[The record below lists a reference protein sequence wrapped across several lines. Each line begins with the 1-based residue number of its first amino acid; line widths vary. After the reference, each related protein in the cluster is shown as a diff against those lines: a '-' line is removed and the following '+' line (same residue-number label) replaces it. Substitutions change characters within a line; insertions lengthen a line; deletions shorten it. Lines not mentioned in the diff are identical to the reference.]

1 MSRGPDRRR
10 WIAAAGAG
18 LAGLWVAACDKLN
31 ADPKV
36 AGTLRRAEGLT
47 KKAQRLVTDR
57 KALAR
62 EFKVSDISRDFR
74 DASRRSF
81 KRSRG
86 QLKPPAG
93 QVRHRWLRKITGE
106 PLHQS

>member
-47 KKAQRLVTDR
+47 KKAQRLVTESGTHGDTVVT
-57 KALAR
+57 
-62 EFKVSDISRDFR
+62 F
-74 DASRRSF
+74 SF
-81 KRSRG
+81 PVAWNVAFDTATSTTPR
-86 QLKPPAG
+86 
-93 QVRHRWLRKITGE
+93 V
-106 PLHQS
+106 